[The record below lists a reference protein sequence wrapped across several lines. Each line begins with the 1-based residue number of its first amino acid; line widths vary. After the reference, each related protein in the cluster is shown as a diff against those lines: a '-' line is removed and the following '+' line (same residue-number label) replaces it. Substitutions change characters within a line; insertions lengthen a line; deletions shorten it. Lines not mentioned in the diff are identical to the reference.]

1 MRQNKLSTVRR
12 LYPWFAGLTNNL
24 VFYVIINTVWLTNIK
39 GFDATQVVFL
49 DVCVSLAVR
58 VFLTPAI
65 KLSERLGNTWA
76 MRLGAISLFITSIL
90 LTFGT
95 EYWVFII
102 AMVFQAIAVVLMAI
116 RDVIIQDNLSHIHK
130 SDEYLKISTRSHLI
144 YTAATMLASLVV
156 GLFFNEW
163 SYLPMILGIVI
174 CGIAVILSFFI
185 YDIDDQDAPRAETG
199 TEVLEAKTSGDPP
212 LPHPVK
218 LSLLVL
224 IFCGLLYGVISIGQ
238 NNGKLLLQYQLEA
251 QLSVDQVVYYLGIA
265 WFVSRVI
272 RILVD
277 LAYPAIHRLFQY
289 KVAILLLLWAA
300 MSITLILLGFFLPV
314 DFAQR
319 MLLIAS
325 GFALM
330 PAIRDPLHIFCQTV
344 LFKKVDKADRKNAL
358 VYLVVMQQAG
368 QFLFSL
374 VASIMLLFLPLQYTI
389 VAVAIAIVPMLFLA
403 IRLGRLLRRS

>member
-1 MRQNKLSTVRR
+1 
-12 LYPWFAGLTNNL
+12 
-24 VFYVIINTVWLTNIK
+24 
-39 GFDATQVVFL
+39 
-49 DVCVSLAVR
+49 
-58 VFLTPAI
+58 
-65 KLSERLGNTWA
+65 
-76 MRLGAISLFITSIL
+76 
-90 LTFGT
+90 
-95 EYWVFII
+95 
-102 AMVFQAIAVVLMAI
+102 
-116 RDVIIQDNLSHIHK
+116 
-130 SDEYLKISTRSHLI
+130 
-144 YTAATMLASLVV
+144 
-156 GLFFNEW
+156 
-163 SYLPMILGIVI
+163 MILGIVI